1 MACEQREWHFRRP
14 SLAQFSSLGNLQES
28 GILRSL
34 KRAGNVEQRAIL
46 PPRITRSVALTARSR
61 DIGPKI
67 VLCRRF
73 VDSVWPPHIPLQS
86 APLGTDH

>member
-28 GILRSL
+28 GILRSP

-46 PPRITRSVALTARSR
+46 PPRITRSVALTAKGASAWKSALKT
-61 DIGPKI
+61 DIVRNALI
-67 VLCRRF
+67 SDWLEIR
-73 VDSVWPPHIPLQS
+73 
-86 APLGTDH
+86 